1 MHRRS
6 LLATATA
13 FLAAPALVRAAEPEG
28 PLKIRE
34 LYEKTGDMSQLALG
48 LEGERVSFE
57 GYMAPPLKA
66 DAQFFVLTK
75 RPMAVCPFCESS
87 AEWPSDILAVYTKRV
102 IDVIPFNVGIESRG
116 VLEIGE
122 YKDPETGF
130 VSMVRLTDATYSD

>member
-6 LLATATA
+6 LLATATV
-13 FLAAPALVRAAEPEG
+13 FLAAPALLRAADPDG

-48 LEGERVSFE
+48 LEGERVTFE

-87 AEWPSDILAVYTKRV
+87 AEWPSDILAIYTKRV